1 MFFLGLDIGTTR
13 MKCGIYN
20 EAGNLVYSDLCDYG
34 TVARSRE
41 TYIDVD
47 TIFNRVVEM
56 LKKAYAS
63 QPFDSIAISS
73 LGESFVLLDSGDRL
87 LFSPMLYTDPRGE
100 AQADELSAHSQL
112 IFSIAGVV
120 PQGMY
125 SAYKLLW
132 IKQNLPDVYNKASK
146 LMLVGEYIG
155 YLLTGVRAIDYSL
168 AARTGIFDVHKCQFS
183 PELCELFGIDRALFS
198 PAVRSGSII
207 ATLKD
212 DITSAINATS
222 PVTLIAG
229 GHDQVCA
236 AIGAGAVEAGVC
248 ADGMGTVECLTAV
261 YRSPMTDID
270 MGMCGYPNVP
280 HGAEGLYCTYLL
292 NYSCGS
298 LVRWWMDSAYG
309 GRGLGESELFAEA
322 ERDFTDSPTGLLVL
336 PYFAGASTPYQNINA
351 KGAILNLGLSD
362 SPSRVYQGILE
373 GLCMEM
379 RLNLELTCKHGIQ
392 PTRIIATGG
401 GSHSRRWL
409 QIKADVMGL
418 PVYPLKVKE
427 AGICGGAVLSA
438 ATLLGEDIG
447 SVARR
452 FVTLDTPIE
461 PRADIKKQYDS
472 EFAKY
477 RELYTAIKKFY

>member
-13 MKCGIYN
+13 MKCGIYDDS
-20 EAGNLVYSDLCDYG
+20 GKLTYSDLCDYG
-34 TVARSRE
+34 TVSRSRE
-41 TYIDVD
+41 TYIDTE
-47 TIFNRVVEM
+47 TIFSRAVNM
-56 LKKAYAS
+56 LKKAYAA

-73 LGESFVLLDSGDRL
+73 LGESFVLVDKDDKL

-100 AQADELSAHSQL
+100 AEATAMEEHAHR

-125 SAYKLLW
+125 SAYKLMW
-132 IKQNLPDVYNKASK
+132 IKNNEPRVYENAAK
-146 LMLVGEYIG
+146 LMLVGEYMG
-155 YLLTGVRAIDYSL
+155 YLLSGIRAIDYSL
-168 AARTGIFDVHKCQFS
+168 AARTGVFDVHKCEFS
-183 PELCELFGIDRALFS
+183 EELCQLFGIDHSLFS
-198 PAVRSGSII
+198 PAVPSGSII
-207 ATLKD
+207 GQVKD
-212 DITSAINATS
+212 DVATAIGATA
-222 PVTLIAG
+222 PITLIAG

-261 YRSPMTDID
+261 YSTPMTDID

-280 HGAEGLYCTYLL
+280 HGVNGLYCTYLL

-298 LVRWWMDSAYG
+298 LVSWWLDTAYK
-309 GRGLGESELFAEA
+309 GRGLSEKELFAEA
-322 ERDFTDSPTGLLVL
+322 EKDFSDCPTGLLVL

-351 KGAILNLGLSD
+351 KGGILNLQLSD
-362 SPSRVYQGILE
+362 SPSKVYQGILE

-379 RLNLELTCKHGIQ
+379 RLNLELTGKNGIH

-401 GSHSRRWL
+401 GSHSGKWL
-409 QIKADVMGL
+409 QIKADVLGI

-427 AGICGGAVLSA
+427 AGICGCAVMSA
-438 ATLLGEDIG
+438 AALLGEDIKA
-447 SVARR
+447 VAQR
-452 FVTLDTPIE
+452 FVKLDTPFE
-461 PRADIKKQYDS
+461 PRAELTKKYDG

-477 RELYTAIKKFY
+477 RQLYTTLKAFY